1 MEILT
6 SILRILSWV
15 PFFLGVY
22 FDLFSLYCIVRVA
35 INPCFRTS
43 SVPFVGML
51 LYLMAD
57 RLGFPYKSVLLAF
70 FGLDILMT
78 LLCFIVGIL
87 NRRKRKDD

>member
-15 PFFLGVY
+15 PVFLGVD

-35 INPCFRTS
+35 INTCFRTS
-43 SVPFVGML
+43 SVPFAGML

-57 RLGFPYKSVLLAF
+57 YLGFPYKSVLLAF